1 MNKKVKITTILFLG
15 INGLFILSYFFLPII
30 SIRVP
35 ALEISQSW
43 TPLTVLIKF
52 LQGTIN
58 HLEIDD
64 LIVGNVMG
72 LPADGLAALRGLSV
86 FITVLSALSVLIPIL
101 AVLSVV
107 LYFVSRDE
115 KKLEWYSL
123 VTSGVVLLLVIGML
137 ISRRVWITA
146 FYKIAGQMIQEYTYL
161 HLSESIFR
169 DCFPLGPGYYVSV
182 AAGIIGIGG
191 FLFIRFVWSHFSDY
205 MTARATRDDPAYFR
219 SSNLTGNTGGAGKA
233 SRKKLPFIR
242 LENGGKTLRISKI
255 PCVIGRNRDVVDCY
269 LYDESLS
276 RRHCMI
282 DIRDGKTWIRDLN
295 SLYGVRINDRRIEP
309 ETDVV
314 FYEGDVIKLGELS
327 FKAEVDWAEIN
338 ACLPE
343 AASAAGPD
351 LDEVQTLKTPDA
363 PKRVVMSE
371 GEEPPSVPTATLY
384 PGNIEMV
391 SSRCVINK
399 TPYLLGRS
407 KRNVDFTISSGSV
420 SRKHCMIEYIDGDF
434 YLSDLG
440 SSNGTRVNGVK
451 LMEDEKKKLVAEDKI
466 KLGDVVFF
474 FKE

>member
-1 MNKKVKITTILFLG
+1 MNKKAKITTILFLG
-15 INGLFILSYFFLPII
+15 VNALFILSYFFLPII

-72 LPADGLAALRGLSV
+72 LPADGLAALGGLSV
-86 FITVLSALSVLIPIL
+86 FITILSILSILIPVL

-107 LYFVSRDE
+107 LYLVSRDE

-123 VTSGVVLLLVIGML
+123 VTSGIVLLLLIGML
-137 ISRRVWITA
+137 ISRQVWITV
-146 FYKIAGQMIQEYTYL
+146 FYKIAGQMIKEYPYL

-169 DCFPLGPGYYVSV
+169 DCFPPGPGYYVSMT
-182 AAGIIGIGG
+182 AGIIGVGS
-191 FLFIRFVWSHFSDY
+191 FLFIRFAWPHLSDY
-205 MTARATRDDPAYFR
+205 MTARVTRDDPAYFR
-219 SSNLTGNTGGAGKA
+219 SRNLTGNTGGTGKA

-242 LENGGKTLRISKI
+242 FENGGKTLRISKI

-276 RRHCMI
+276 RRHCML
-282 DIRDGKTWIRDLN
+282 DIREGKTWIRDLN
-295 SLYGVRINDRRIEP
+295 SLYGVRINDHRIEP
-309 ETDVV
+309 ETDVA

-327 FKAEVDWAEIN
+327 FKAEVDWAEIK

-343 AASAAGPD
+343 AASSAVPD
-351 LDEVQTLKTPDA
+351 PDEVPTLKTPDS

-371 GEEPPSVPTATLY
+371 GEDPSPVPTVTLC
-384 PGNIEMV
+384 PGDTEIV
-391 SSRCVINK
+391 PGRCVINK

-440 SSNGTRVNGVK
+440 SSNGTRVNGIK